1 MVKLF
6 KCSIIQ
12 CTNLS
17 PVGED
22 DAECEDAED
31 EESPRARCDD
41 QKVDG
46 RWRTE
51 V

>member
-22 DAECEDAED
+22 DAEGHNAED
-31 EESPRARCDD
+31 EEARGAGGDD
-41 QKVDG
+41 
-46 RWRTE
+46 
-51 V
+51 